1 MDLIIICV
9 LFVPVLIII
18 GATTVFILKDGIF
31 DSSDDDNPP
40 IH

>member
-1 MDLIIICV
+1 MDLVIICV
-9 LFVPVLIII
+9 LFVPILLII
-18 GATTVFILKDGIF
+18 GAIAIFILKNGIF